1 MLIAKIDTLEIGTP
15 SGLYPQTSFAQ
26 SGPNQEWLDENRCQI
41 VNEPS
46 YDPAT
51 QRLTD
56 CQPYVDST
64 GAIFRHL
71 VVNLTSDEITQLQ
84 SSNYDE
90 FYNLSLQVVSDANKE
105 TEI

>member
-15 SGLYPQTSFAQ
+15 SGLYPQTSF
-26 SGPNQEWLDENRCQI
+26 SEFGPNQQWLDENGCQI
-41 VNEPS
+41 VNEPP

-71 VVNLTSDEITQLQ
+71 VVNLTSDEIAELGL
-84 SSNYDE
+84 SNYE
-90 FYNLSLQVVSDANKE
+90 QFAMLLSEE
-105 TEI
+105 TTDV

>member
-1 MLIAKIDTLEIGTP
+1 MLIAKLDTLEIGTP
-15 SGLYPQTSFAQ
+15 SGLYPQTSF
-26 SGPNQEWLDENRCQI
+26 SEFGPNQEWLDENRCQI
-41 VNEPS
+41 VNEPP

-71 VVNLTSDEITQLQ
+71 VVSLTSDEIAELGL
-84 SSNYDE
+84 SNYE
-90 FYNLSLQVVSDANKE
+90 QFAMLLSEE
-105 TEI
+105 TTDV

>member
-1 MLIAKIDTLEIGTP
+1 MLIAKLDTLEIGTP
-15 SGLYPQTSFAQ
+15 SGLFPQTSFAQ

-41 VNEPS
+41 VREPL

-56 CQPYVDST
+56 CQPYADST

-71 VVNLTSDEITQLQ
+71 VVAMTSQEIAELGL
-84 SSNYDE
+84 SNNE
-90 FYNLSLQVVSDANKE
+90 LFQMLSLSE
-105 TEI
+105 ESESE